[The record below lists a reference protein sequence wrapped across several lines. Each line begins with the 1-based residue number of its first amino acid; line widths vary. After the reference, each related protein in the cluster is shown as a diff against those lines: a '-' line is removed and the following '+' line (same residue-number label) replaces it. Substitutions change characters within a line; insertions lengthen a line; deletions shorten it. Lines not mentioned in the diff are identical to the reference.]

1 MRLAFAFALA
11 AVLAWALALG
21 GTAGSKARAAE
32 APVVVASILPVHS
45 LVAGVMDG
53 VGTPHLL
60 LPGGASP
67 HAYALRPSDARR
79 LAEARAVFWVG
90 EALET
95 FLERPLAALAGKARV
110 VELLEAKGLF
120 RLPLRSGG
128 VWDSHAE
135 DSDGRKGNEPDD
147 HRPKDDHH
155 HKGADAHV
163 WLDPANARAIV
174 AVAAAA
180 LAEVDPPNAARYAAN
195 AEAMDAR
202 LRSLDTRLKNI
213 LQPVENKPYIVFHD
227 AYQYLERRYGL
238 GAAGAVTVS
247 PGRSPGARRLIEVR
261 TRIRAAK
268 AACVFIEPQF
278 EPRIAETVVEGT
290 GARIAVL
297 DPLGAALA
305 PGKDAYFALMD
316 GLASALVRCLAGP

>member
-1 MRLAFAFALA
+1 MHPKRLAV
-11 AVLAWALALG
+11 AVLMALSLPPSLSGAV
-21 GTAGSKARAAE
+21 RAAE

-53 VGTPHLL
+53 VGAPHLL

-110 VELLEAKGLF
+110 VELLEAKGLV

-128 VWDSHAE
+128 LWESRAE
-135 DSDGRKGNEPDD
+135 DSAGRMGNEPDD
-147 HRPKDDHH
+147 HHHDHN
-155 HKGADAHV
+155 HKGVDAHV
-163 WLDPANARAIV
+163 WLDPANARAIT
-174 AVAAAA
+174 AAAAAA
-180 LAEVDPPNAARYAAN
+180 LSEVDPDNAASYTAN
-195 AEAMDAR
+195 AKAMDGR
-202 LRSLDTRLKNI
+202 LRALDSRLKNT
-213 LQPVENKPYIVFHD
+213 LQHIKNKSYIVFHD

-238 GAAGAVTVS
+238 GATGAVTVS
-247 PGRSPGARRLIEVR
+247 PGRSPGARRLIEIR
-261 TRIRAAK
+261 ERIRAAN

-278 EPRIAETVVEGT
+278 EPLIAQTVVEDT
-290 GARIAVL
+290 GAQVAVL
-297 DPLGAALA
+297 DPLGAKLT
-305 PGKDAYFALMD
+305 PGKDAYFALMEE
-316 GLASALVRCLAGP
+316 LAAALVRCLARP